1 MEYIQQ
7 SSVSNFFI
15 ICNLKKKTF
24 TFSKDAEAFFPE
36 GLKTSY
42 DISFAKELLEKGY
55 ADKETAVIVYQA
67 YKEIIQSKEVKSIS
81 REIQVKNRQGN
92 PCWFRLDFLLSDPKK
107 RLIVTFNNI
116 SEKIQY
122 FNHLS
127 KLLDYDELTGLYT
140 RSAFK
145 HKVDSVTQ
153 PYAILYFDIWH
164 FKAINDTYGS
174 AGGDLLLVHI
184 SDVLK
189 LHLHNESNGF
199 AERIV
204 ADRFAVLVYTDKV
217 YIEQFTMNLVKE
229 IKDYDLN
236 FNIVCNVGIYLN
248 EPEKNLSAN
257 AKVDRALTAQEII
270 KGSYTKTFNYYT
282 EKLTE
287 NLVNEQSLTSDML
300 SALDNNQFVLYYQPQ
315 YSHITGK
322 IVGAEALVRWAH
334 PDLGFIS
341 PNQFIPVFE
350 KNNFI
355 TTLDMYVFEQA
366 CKFIRNCMNQGIPV
380 VPISTN
386 FSRYDVIEPEF
397 VEKLEECRGLYNV
410 PVEKI
415 RIEITETAVIEGSSY
430 ISSVVKKLQEHGY
443 VVEMDDFGSG
453 YSSLNV
459 LKDINFDII
468 KLDMRFMSNKEKSE
482 RGSIILSSVVG
493 MSAKL
498 QMAIIA
504 EGVETESQADFL
516 RDIGCEIIQGFF
528 YSKPIPE
535 IDFIEKLKKS
545 N

>member
-7 SSVSNFFI
+7 TSVSNFFI
-15 ICNLKKKTF
+15 ICNLKKRTF

-36 GLKTSY
+36 GLKPSY
-42 DISFAKELLEKGY
+42 DISFAKDLLENGF
-55 ADKETAVIVYQA
+55 ADQATANVVYQA
-67 YKEIIQSKEVKSIS
+67 FNEVVQSKEVKSIS
-81 REIQVKNRQGN
+81 REIQIKNRQGN
-92 PCWFRLDFLLSDPKK
+92 SGWFRLDFLLADPGK
-107 RLIVTFNNI
+107 RLILTFNNI

-127 KLLDYDELTGLYT
+127 RLLDYDELTGLYT

-145 HKVDSVTQ
+145 HKVDRVTQ

-164 FKAINDTYGS
+164 FKAINDTYGR
-174 AGGDLLLVHI
+174 AGGDLLLIHI
-184 SDVLK
+184 ADVLRR
-189 LHLHNESNGF
+189 LLNNESNGF

-217 YIEQFTMNLVKE
+217 YIEQFTTNLVKE

-236 FNIVCNVGIYLN
+236 FHIVCNVGIYIN
-248 EPEKNLSAN
+248 EPEKNLPAY

-270 KGSYTKTFNYYT
+270 KGSYTKTFNYYS
-282 EKLTE
+282 ENLTE
-287 NLVNEQSLTSDML
+287 NLVNEQSLTSSML
-300 SALDNNQFVLYYQPQ
+300 DALDNNQFILYYQPQ

-322 IVGAEALVRWAH
+322 IVGAEALVRWVH

-341 PNQFIPVFE
+341 PAQFIPVFE

-366 CKFIRNCMNQGIPV
+366 CKFIRKCMNQGIPI

-386 FSRYDVIEPEF
+386 FSRYDVIEPDF
-397 VEKLEECRGLYNV
+397 VERLEECRSIYNV
-410 PVEKI
+410 PIEKI
-415 RIEITETAVIEGSSY
+415 RVEITETAVVEGSAY
-430 ISSVVKKLQEHGY
+430 ISSVVNKLQEHGY
-443 VVEMDDFGSG
+443 IVEMDDFGSG

-468 KLDMRFMSNKEKSE
+468 KLDMRFMSNKEKNE
-482 RGSIILSSVVG
+482 RGSTILSSVVG
-493 MSAKL
+493 MSTKL
-498 QMAIIA
+498 HMAIIA
-504 EGVETESQADFL
+504 EGVETELQADFL
-516 RDIGCEIIQGFF
+516 RDIGCEIIQGYY

-535 IDFIEKLKKS
+535 NDFLEKLK
-545 N
+545 NN

>member
-1 MEYIQQ
+1 MEYLQQ
-7 SSVSNFFI
+7 SSVSNFFV
-15 ICNLKKKTF
+15 ICNLKKNTF

-55 ADKETAVIVYQA
+55 ADKETFVIVYQA

-81 REIQVKNRQGN
+81 REIQVKNCQGN
-92 PCWFRLDFLLSDPKK
+92 TCWFRLDFLLSDPKK

-164 FKAINDTYGS
+164 FKAINDIYGS

-189 LHLHNESNGF
+189 LLLNNESNGF

-270 KGSYTKTFNYYT
+270 KGSYTKIFNYYT

-287 NLVNEQSLTSDML
+287 ILVNEQSLTSDML

-315 YSHITGK
+315 YSHISGK

-397 VEKLEECRGLYNV
+397 VEKLEECRVLYNV
-410 PVEKI
+410 PIEKI

-430 ISSVVKKLQEHGY
+430 INSVVKKLQEHGY

-468 KLDMRFMSNKEKSE
+468 KLDMRFMSNKEKNE

-528 YSKPIPE
+528 YSKPISE
-535 IDFIEKLKKS
+535 IDFIEKLKK
-545 N
+545 ND

>member
-1 MEYIQQ
+1 
-7 SSVSNFFI
+7 
-15 ICNLKKKTF
+15 
-24 TFSKDAEAFFPE
+24 
-36 GLKTSY
+36 
-42 DISFAKELLEKGY
+42 
-55 ADKETAVIVYQA
+55 
-67 YKEIIQSKEVKSIS
+67 
-81 REIQVKNRQGN
+81 
-92 PCWFRLDFLLSDPKK
+92 
-107 RLIVTFNNI
+107 
-116 SEKIQY
+116 
-122 FNHLS
+122 
-127 KLLDYDELTGLYT
+127 
-140 RSAFK
+140 
-145 HKVDSVTQ
+145 
-153 PYAILYFDIWH
+153 
-164 FKAINDTYGS
+164 
-174 AGGDLLLVHI
+174 
-184 SDVLK
+184 
-189 LHLHNESNGF
+189 
-199 AERIV
+199 
-204 ADRFAVLVYTDKV
+204 
-217 YIEQFTMNLVKE
+217 
-229 IKDYDLN
+229 
-236 FNIVCNVGIYLN
+236 
-248 EPEKNLSAN
+248 
-257 AKVDRALTAQEII
+257 
-270 KGSYTKTFNYYT
+270 
-282 EKLTE
+282 
-287 NLVNEQSLTSDML
+287 ML

-397 VEKLEECRGLYNV
+397 VKKLEECRGLYNV

-430 ISSVVKKLQEHGY
+430 INSVVKKLQEHGY

-468 KLDMRFMSNKEKSE
+468 KLDMRFMSNKEKTE

-528 YSKPIPE
+528 YSKPISE
-535 IDFIEKLKKS
+535 MDFIEKLK
-545 N
+545 NNN